1 MQRETLVHDLQ
12 TSPEG
17 NALMC
22 MHRVCVLHGLG
33 CMVNAEQP
41 RKQVILAQ
49 CRLNVVLECMTLAQ
63 HCGNVSCLL
72 EIYSAYAMQSQK
84 AVSACFSSSRYCLL
98 VYRAV

>member
-12 TSPEG
+12 PSPKG
-17 NALMC
+17 NAPMC
-22 MHRVCVLHGLG
+22 MHRVCVLHGLGG

-49 CRLNVVLECMTLAQ
+49 CRLNVGLEFMTLAQ

-72 EIYSAYAMQSQK
+72 EIY
-84 AVSACFSSSRYCLL
+84 
-98 VYRAV
+98 